1 MSENLTFKSLGLRD
15 YDGVWQS
22 MKSHIREEN
31 FKNEIWF
38 LEHTPVFTLGT
49 AADQKH
55 ILNAKGIP
63 VIQSDR
69 GGEVTYHGPGQL
81 VIYFMIDVKRSKLG
95 PKILVKTLQEFTK
108 SLLKE
113 YSIDSEFI
121 DGAPGVYVNEKKI
134 ASIGLRISK
143 GKTYHGISINVDMDL
158 APFSYI
164 NPCGYEGLKV
174 IQIKDLNN
182 SLTKTNIVGTPFVKK
197 IVEEE
202 SINSKVLNDIKN
214 KNSKDEKIKS
224 EKNTDLDE
232 KINNIFK

>member
-15 YDGVWQS
+15 YDDTWQL
-22 MKSHIREEN
+22 MKSHIKKED

-38 LEHTPVFTLGT
+38 LEHPPVFTLGT

-55 ILNAKGIP
+55 ILNAKDIP
-63 VIQSDR
+63 VVQSDR

-95 PKILVKTLQEFTK
+95 PKTLVKSLQEFTK

-113 YSIDSEFI
+113 CSIESQFI
-121 DGAPGVYVNEKKI
+121 DGAPGVYVNNKKI

-164 NPCGYEGLKV
+164 NPCGYKGLEV
-174 IQIKDLNN
+174 TQIKELNN
-182 SLTKTNIVGTPFVKK
+182 EVTIKD
-197 IVEEE
+197 VERLAIELLE
-202 SINSKVLNDIKN
+202 P
-214 KNSKDEKIKS
+214 
-224 EKNTDLDE
+224 
-232 KINNIFK
+232 IF

>member
-164 NPCGYEGLKV
+164 NPCGYKGLKV
-174 IQIKDLNN
+174 TQIKDLNN
-182 SLTKTNIVGTPFVKK
+182 KANIKD
-197 IVEEE
+197 VER
-202 SINSKVLNDIKN
+202 LAIKLL
-214 KNSKDEKIKS
+214 EP
-224 EKNTDLDE
+224 
-232 KINNIFK
+232 IF

>member
-15 YDGVWQS
+15 YDDTWQS
-22 MKSHIREEN
+22 MKSHIRKED

-38 LEHTPVFTLGT
+38 LEHLPVFTLGT

-55 ILNAKGIP
+55 ILNAKDIP
-63 VIQSDR
+63 VVQSDR

-81 VIYFMIDVKRSKLG
+81 VIYFMIDVKRLKLG
-95 PKILVKTLQEFTK
+95 PKTLVKSLQEFTK

-113 YSIDSEFI
+113 YSIDSKFI

-158 APFSYI
+158 TPFSYI
-164 NPCGYEGLKV
+164 NPCGYQGLEV
-174 IQIKDLNN
+174 TQIKELNN
-182 SLTKTNIVGTPFVKK
+182 QVTIKD
-197 IVEEE
+197 VERLAIELLE
-202 SINSKVLNDIKN
+202 P
-214 KNSKDEKIKS
+214 
-224 EKNTDLDE
+224 
-232 KINNIFK
+232 IF